1 MFFLIYIFKGFLP
14 EGKFTRILTE
24 PVNRDTST
32 RRRGRRPRS
41 EMPKAPELPAGI
53 GPLFMNDGLIGMD
66 LVNLSNLR
74 NVPGIP
80 ISGLMGFPP
89 GLATS
94 LQGEDTKNGLSML
107 PMMLHSMSTVQ
118 PPMYGTHL
126 SGMIN
131 QSLSATASTVTTAAS
146 SSSTATVTSI
156 SSATVAL
163 SPSPAVSSS
172 TATSKE
178 RASPEPSTERRS
190 MDERTLGENE
200 KQMLPAV
207 PSPTVTS
214 SSASITSSG
223 SHLTFNPFLIPGMP
237 HGLLYPHMFL
247 PHGSIMALPSAS
259 DSTGIT
265 KQKKKKIRDE
275 GRVEEDSGLLEVQ
288 DGEMKGTGDIETLES
303 NHKEGRLKESLP
315 AVDTSKVT
323 SNDDSDPSP
332 VVNTAKAV
340 EEIKGEVEKT
350 VECSMP
356 VPKDDDLDVTQ
367 DV

>member
-1 MFFLIYIFKGFLP
+1 M
-14 EGKFTRILTE
+14 
-24 PVNRDTST
+24 NRDPST

-53 GPLFMNDGLIGMD
+53 APLFMNDGLIGMD
-66 LVNLSNLR
+66 LVNLPNLR

-89 GLATS
+89 GLATA
-94 LQGEDTKNGLSML
+94 LPGEDTKNGLSML
-107 PMMLHSMSTVQ
+107 PMMLHSMSAVQ

-131 QSLSATASTVTTAAS
+131 QSLSASASTVTTAAS

-172 TATSKE
+172 TAVSKE
-178 RASPEPSTERRS
+178 RASPEPST
-190 MDERTLGENE
+190 DERTVGENE
-200 KQMLPAV
+200 KKMLSAV
-207 PSPTVTS
+207 PCPTVTS

-265 KQKKKKIRDE
+265 KQKKKKVKDE
-275 GRVEEDSGLLEVQ
+275 AVVEEDNGLLELQ
-288 DGEMKGTGDIETLES
+288 DGEMRGKRDIETLACK
-303 NHKEGRLKESLP
+303 HKEGGLEESLP
-315 AVDTSKVT
+315 ASDTSKVT
-323 SNDDSDPSP
+323 SDDASDPSP

-340 EEIKGEVEKT
+340 EEIKGEVEKK
-350 VECSMP
+350 CSMP
-356 VPKDDDLDVTQ
+356 VPKEDGMDATQ